1 MFTTGHSSNLF
12 EVWTV
17 CNRGYIPNQIDMKKL
32 AAILLL
38 TIVVFTAN
46 AQDAPE
52 GLFINSKAPDFKGK
66 DQFGKEIRLKD
77 AIKQGKVVLVF
88 YRGHWCPF
96 CNRQLKKLEDSLQ
109 FIKDKGATIIAVSPE
124 KPESVSKTIDKTKA
138 EYSVLYDEGLK
149 IMKAYEVDYEVQENT
164 ITRYRNTGIDLE
176 KTNGK
181 DWKFLPVP
189 AVYIIDKEGKITYR
203 FFDADYKKRP
213 SVQEILKNL

>member
-1 MFTTGHSSNLF
+1 
-12 EVWTV
+12 
-17 CNRGYIPNQIDMKKL
+17 MKK
-32 AAILLL
+32 IFGLLL
-38 TIVVFTAN
+38 LLIIEFTGN
-46 AQDAPE
+46 AQEAPE
-52 GLFINSKAPDFKGK
+52 GLFINSKAPDFKGT

-88 YRGHWCPF
+88 YRGYWCPF

-109 FIKDKGATIIAVSPE
+109 FIKEKGATVIAVSPE

-138 EYSVLYDEGLK
+138 EYPVLYDEGLK

-203 FFDADYKKRP
+203 YFDADYKKRP